1 MPHRRCLFP
10 VKANH
15 RRPPL
20 HAVLSRYFT
29 QSASL
34 SHAARTQ
41 FASVTAIMRLLF
53 AVFFV
58 ATLAPS
64 ICRPYDPEDEE
75 LKSVLPS
82 SGNFEAFYPR
92 QAHGV
97 PNGSSRPAHGHGSF
111 YKHRNPAL
119 VDVKNAAAY
128 GFRFDGMR
136 RFNFDDE

>member
-1 MPHRRCLFP
+1 MRTLVCVLCLFAIVSP
-10 VKANH
+10 SLC
-15 RRPPL
+15 RP
-20 HAVLSRYFT
+20 
-29 QSASL
+29 
-34 SHAARTQ
+34 
-41 FASVTAIMRLLF
+41 
-53 AVFFV
+53 
-58 ATLAPS
+58 
-64 ICRPYDPEDEE
+64 RPYDPEDDD

-82 SGNFEAFYPR
+82 GGTFEAFYPR
-92 QAHGV
+92 EAHGI